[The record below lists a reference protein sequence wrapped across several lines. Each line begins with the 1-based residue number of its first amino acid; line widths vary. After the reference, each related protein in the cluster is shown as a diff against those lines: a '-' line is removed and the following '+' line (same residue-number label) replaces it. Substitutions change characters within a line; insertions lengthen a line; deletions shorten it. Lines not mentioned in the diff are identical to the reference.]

1 LSSLRTLRVLKALM
15 AVDKVKPLHIILMSL
30 FESIS
35 QLKNAVIVLLFS
47 YSIFAIVGLI
57 IFSGL
62 LKYRC
67 ISESEGIYYDGEVCG
82 SCSVGFICGKT
93 MQNPYFGLIN
103 FDTFL
108 QSLLQVFIT
117 TTMEGWSTIMFKV
130 MQALNFS
137 VVIYFIGIVL
147 FGGFFL
153 VNLTLAII
161 KLSFTNANLP
171 SQVEIEENIYNYWQL
186 RDLQIYEPIRPLS

>member
-1 LSSLRTLRVLKALM
+1 M
-15 AVDKVKPLHIILMSL
+15 AVDRVKPLHIILMSL
-30 FESIS
+30 FQSIS

-67 ISESEGIYYDGEVCG
+67 MTESEGIHHGGGVCG
-82 SCSVGFICGKT
+82 TCSTGFICGKT
-93 MQNPYFGLIN
+93 MENPVFGLIN

-117 TTMEGWSTIMFKV
+117 TTMEGWSIIMFK
-130 MQALNFS
+130 MMEALNFG
-137 VVIYFIGIVL
+137 VAIYFIGIVL

-171 SQVEIEENIYNYWQL
+171 THIKIEENIYNYWQL
-186 RDLQIYEPIRPLS
+186 RDLQIYEPIRPLCS